1 MLRNFDLSFY
11 SCHRPLRLPP
21 SQLTRLCHALLCMH
35 PCVLSMRNMCPA
47 ACHYLDCCVP
57 VDPWQLYTIAFLIVV
72 FVVILVVNLLI

>member
-1 MLRNFDLSFY
+1 
-11 SCHRPLRLPP
+11 
-21 SQLTRLCHALLCMH
+21 MH

-47 ACHYLDCCVP
+47 ACPYLDCCAPLNCYLHRCVP